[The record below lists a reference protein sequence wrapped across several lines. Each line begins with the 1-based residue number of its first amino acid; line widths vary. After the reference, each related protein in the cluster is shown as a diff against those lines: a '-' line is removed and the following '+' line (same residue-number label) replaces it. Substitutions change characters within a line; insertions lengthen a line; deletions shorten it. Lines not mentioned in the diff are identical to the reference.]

1 MPEIWNCEPKY
12 RHMALE
18 LSLINFVGNT
28 MLLSEDFSATF
39 SSPVRQNAHL
49 EVSFCGEA
57 CHDSI
62 KYESHKMPTLSSD
75 LITPGQNGFPEVQ
88 CVYGLQTN

>member
-18 LSLINFVGNT
+18 LSLINFVC
-28 MLLSEDFSATF
+28 
-39 SSPVRQNAHL
+39 QNAHL
-49 EVSFCGEA
+49 EDSFCGEA